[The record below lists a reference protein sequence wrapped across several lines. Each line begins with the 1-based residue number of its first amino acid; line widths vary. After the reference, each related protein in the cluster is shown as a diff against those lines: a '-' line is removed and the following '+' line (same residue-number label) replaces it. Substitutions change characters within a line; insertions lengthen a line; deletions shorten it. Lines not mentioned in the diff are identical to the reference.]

1 MESIQHMR
9 FGHLRKLARMNT
21 EKIHTHTTDTF
32 LKSFL
37 SLYVKGVEEEW
48 GGERALRFAEDL
60 GTVGP

>member
-37 SLYVKGVEEEW
+37 SLYVKGVEEE
-48 GGERALRFAEDL
+48 
-60 GTVGP
+60 